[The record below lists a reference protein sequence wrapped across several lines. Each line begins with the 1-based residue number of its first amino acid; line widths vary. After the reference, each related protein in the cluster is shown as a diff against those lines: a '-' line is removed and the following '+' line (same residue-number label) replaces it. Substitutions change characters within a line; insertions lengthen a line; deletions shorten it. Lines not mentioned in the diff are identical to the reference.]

1 MAVYFLYTGRIQTP
15 YPRVYRYMDDLERY
29 LTKQSNSNSGEP
41 PRLLREFAYES
52 LKDAIRHT
60 DVPPG
65 YPLSETRISKI
76 LGVSRTPVREAL
88 QQLSQEGLVQVIP
101 GRAVTV
107 ASRSIRDVLNVVHVR
122 MLLEPEMIRLIT
134 DTISSLQLE
143 TLGKAVKGMEKALL
157 TNNQE
162 DWSEADTVY
171 HETLS
176 EACPNQLLGEI
187 VVQMRNRVHHLA
199 NIDSQT
205 NPNRL
210 QACTAEH
217 REIFNAVAARD
228 GQAAAEAMRSHI
240 NQLQQSLFNRLSFS

>member
-1 MAVYFLYTGRIQTP
+1 
-15 YPRVYRYMDDLERY
+15 MDDLERY
-29 LTKQSNSNSGEP
+29 LAKHANSNSGES
-41 PRLLREFAYES
+41 PRLLREIAYES
-52 LKDAIRHT
+52 LKNAIRYT
-60 DVPPG
+60 DVPAG

-122 MLLEPEMIRLIT
+122 MLLEPEMMRLLT
-134 DTISSLQLE
+134 DTISPAQLE
-143 TLGKAVKGMEKALL
+143 MLGKAVEGMEKALE
-157 TNNQE
+157 TGNQE
-162 DWSEADTVY
+162 GWSEADTVY

-199 NIDSQT
+199 NVDSQT
-205 NPNRL
+205 NPTRL

-217 REIFNAVAARD
+217 REIYNAIAAKD
-228 GQAAAEAMRSHI
+228 GQAAADAMRSHI

>member
-1 MAVYFLYTGRIQTP
+1 
-15 YPRVYRYMDDLERY
+15 MDDLERY
-29 LTKQSNSNSGEP
+29 LAKHANSNSGES
-41 PRLLREFAYES
+41 PRLLRDIEYES
-52 LKDAIRHT
+52 LKNAIRYT
-60 DVPPG
+60 DVPAG

-122 MLLEPEMIRLIT
+122 MLLEPEMMRLLT
-134 DTISSLQLE
+134 DTISPAQLE
-143 TLGKAVKGMEKALL
+143 MLGKAVEGMEKALE
-157 TNNQE
+157 TGNQE
-162 DWSEADTVY
+162 GWSEADTVY

-199 NIDSQT
+199 NVDSQT
-205 NPNRL
+205 NPTRL

-217 REIFNAVAARD
+217 REIYNAIAAKD
-228 GQAAAEAMRSHI
+228 GQAAADAMRSHI

>member
-1 MAVYFLYTGRIQTP
+1 
-15 YPRVYRYMDDLERY
+15 MDDLERY
-29 LTKQSNSNSGEP
+29 LAKETINDGVGPN
-41 PRLLREFAYES
+41 RLLREFAYER

-88 QQLSQEGLVQVIP
+88 QQLSQEGLVQIIP

-107 ASRSIRDVLNVVHVR
+107 ASRSIRDVLNVVHIR
-122 MLLEPEMIRLIT
+122 LLLEPEMMRLVTETISAPQLKTLMNALTDMEQALIT
-134 DTISSLQLE
+134 
-143 TLGKAVKGMEKALL
+143 G
-157 TNNQE
+157 NQE

-171 HETLS
+171 HEILS
-176 EACPNQLLGEI
+176 AACPNQLLGEI

-199 NIDSQT
+199 NVDSQT
-205 NPNRL
+205 NPARL
-210 QACTAEH
+210 ESCTAEH
-217 REIFNAVAARD
+217 REIVEAIAARN
-228 GQAAAEAMRSHI
+228 GAAAAEAMRNHI

>member
-1 MAVYFLYTGRIQTP
+1 
-15 YPRVYRYMDDLERY
+15 MDDLERY
-29 LTKQSNSNSGEP
+29 LAKETNHDEVDP
-41 PRLLREFAYES
+41 PRLLREVAYER

-122 MLLEPEMIRLIT
+122 LLLEPEMMRLASES
-134 DTISSLQLE
+134 ISPSQLDI
-143 TLGKAVKGMEKALL
+143 LIKALNDMEAAL
-157 TNNQE
+157 VTGNQE

-171 HETLS
+171 HEILS
-176 EACPNQLLGEI
+176 TACPNQLLGEI

-199 NIDSQT
+199 NVDSQT
-205 NPNRL
+205 NPSRL
-210 QACTAEH
+210 KSCTAEH
-217 REIFNAVAARD
+217 REIVEAIAAKN
-228 GQAAAEAMRSHI
+228 GQAAAEAMRNHI

>member
-1 MAVYFLYTGRIQTP
+1 
-15 YPRVYRYMDDLERY
+15 MDDLERY
-29 LTKQSNSNSGEP
+29 LAKETNNDGSKP
-41 PRLLREFAYES
+41 PQLLREFAYER

-60 DVPPG
+60 DVPSG

-122 MLLEPEMIRLIT
+122 LLLEPEMMRLVT
-134 DTISSLQLE
+134 DTISPTQLD
-143 TLGKAVKGMEKALL
+143 TLIKALDGMEKALL
-157 TNNQE
+157 AGDQE

-176 EACPNQLLGEI
+176 AACPNQLLGEI

-199 NIDSQT
+199 NVDSQT
-205 NPNRL
+205 NPTRL

-217 REIFNAVAARD
+217 REIVEAIAAKN

-240 NQLQQSLFNRLSFS
+240 NQLQQSLFNRLSFN

>member
-1 MAVYFLYTGRIQTP
+1 
-15 YPRVYRYMDDLERY
+15 MDDLERY
-29 LTKQSNSNSGEP
+29 LAKQSNTDVGQP

-52 LKDAIRHT
+52 LKDAIRHA

-101 GRAVTV
+101 GRAVTI

-122 MLLEPEMIRLIT
+122 LLLEPEMMRLVT
-134 DTISSLQLE
+134 DSISSTQLD
-143 TLGKAVKGMEKALL
+143 TLCQALSNMEKALA
-157 TNNQE
+157 NNDQE
-162 DWSEADTVY
+162 DWSEADTVF

-176 EACPNQLLGEI
+176 EACPNKLLGEI

-199 NIDSQT
+199 NVDSQT
-205 NPNRL
+205 NPSRL
-210 QACTAEH
+210 EACTAEH
-217 REIFNAVAARD
+217 REIVDAIAAKNAP
-228 GQAAAEAMRSHI
+228 AAADAMRNHI
-240 NQLQQSLFNRLSFS
+240 NKLQQSMFNRLSFS

>member
-1 MAVYFLYTGRIQTP
+1 MALYHRYTTCIQASYTSE
-15 YPRVYRYMDDLERY
+15 YQFMDDLERY
-29 LTKQSNSNSGEP
+29 LAKQSNSNSDEP

-60 DVPPG
+60 DVPSG

-122 MLLEPEMIRLIT
+122 MLLEPEMMRLVT
-134 DTISSLQLE
+134 DTISPLQLE
-143 TLGKAVKGMEKALL
+143 VLGKAVEGMENALL

-162 DWSEADTVY
+162 VWSEADTVY

-187 VVQMRNRVHHLA
+187 IVQMRNRVHHLA

-210 QACTAEH
+210 AFCTAEH
-217 REIFNAVAARD
+217 RQIVDAIASKD
-228 GQAAAEAMRSHI
+228 GQAAAEAMRGHI
-240 NQLQQSLFNRLSFS
+240 NELQKSLFNRLSFR

>member
-1 MAVYFLYTGRIQTP
+1 
-15 YPRVYRYMDDLERY
+15 
-29 LTKQSNSNSGEP
+29 
-41 PRLLREFAYES
+41 LREFAYER

-122 MLLEPEMIRLIT
+122 LLLEPEMMRLVT
-134 DTISSLQLE
+134 DTISPTQLD
-143 TLGKAVKGMEKALL
+143 TLIKALNGMEQALM
-157 TNNQE
+157 TGNQE

-176 EACPNQLLGEI
+176 LACPNQLLGEI

-199 NIDSQT
+199 NVDSQT
-205 NPNRL
+205 NPTRL

-217 REIFNAVAARD
+217 REIVEAITAKN
-228 GQAAAEAMRSHI
+228 GQMAAEAMRSHI
-240 NQLQQSLFNRLSFS
+240 NQLQQSLFNRLSFT

>member
-1 MAVYFLYTGRIQTP
+1 
-15 YPRVYRYMDDLERY
+15 MDDLERY
-29 LTKQSNSNSGEP
+29 LTKENNNTGGEP
-41 PRLLREFAYES
+41 PRLLREFAYER

-65 YPLSETRISKI
+65 YPLSETKISKI

-88 QQLSQEGLVQVIP
+88 QQLSQEGLVQIIP

-122 MLLEPEMIRLIT
+122 MLLEPEMMRLVT
-134 DTISSLQLE
+134 DTISPPQLD
-143 TLGKAVKGMEKALL
+143 TLKEAVNGMEMALI
-157 TNNQE
+157 TGNQE
-162 DWSEADTVY
+162 DWSKADTVY

-176 EACPNQLLGEI
+176 EACPNQLMGEI

-199 NIDSQT
+199 NVDSQT
-205 NPNRL
+205 NPTRL

-217 REIFNAVAARD
+217 REIVDAIAAKD
-228 GQAAAEAMRSHI
+228 GQRAADAMRKHI
-240 NQLQQSLFNRLSFS
+240 NKLQQSMFNRLRFN

>member
-1 MAVYFLYTGRIQTP
+1 
-15 YPRVYRYMDDLERY
+15 MDDLERY
-29 LTKQSNSNSGEP
+29 LAKETNHEGSEP
-41 PRLLREFAYES
+41 PRLLREFAYER

-60 DVPPG
+60 DVPSG

-122 MLLEPEMIRLIT
+122 LLLEPEMMRLVS
-134 DTISSLQLE
+134 DTISTQQLAIL
-143 TLGKAVKGMEKALL
+143 TKALNDMEKALVSG
-157 TNNQE
+157 NQE
-162 DWSEADTVY
+162 DWSEADTIY

-199 NIDSQT
+199 NVDSQT

-217 REIFNAVAARD
+217 REIVEAITAKN
-228 GQAAAEAMRSHI
+228 GPAAAEAMRTHI

>member
-1 MAVYFLYTGRIQTP
+1 
-15 YPRVYRYMDDLERY
+15 MDDLERY
-29 LTKQSNSNSGEP
+29 LAKEASNDGAEP
-41 PRLLREFAYES
+41 PRLLREFAYER

-107 ASRSIRDVLNVVHVR
+107 ASRSIRDVLNVVHIR
-122 MLLEPEMIRLIT
+122 MLLEPEMMRLVT
-134 DTISSLQLE
+134 DAISPSQLE
-143 TLGKAVKGMEKALL
+143 TLTKAMENMEKALV
-157 TNNQE
+157 NGSQE

-171 HETLS
+171 HETLG
-176 EACPNQLLGEI
+176 EACPNKLLGEI

-199 NIDSQT
+199 NVDSQT
-205 NPNRL
+205 NPTRL

-217 REIFNAVAARD
+217 RDILVAIAAKD
-228 GQAAAEAMRSHI
+228 GQAAADAMRSHI

>member
-1 MAVYFLYTGRIQTP
+1 
-15 YPRVYRYMDDLERY
+15 MDDLERY
-29 LTKQSNSNSGEP
+29 LAKENNSGGGQP
-41 PRLLREFAYES
+41 QRLLREFAYER

-65 YPLSETRISKI
+65 YPLSETKISKI

-88 QQLSQEGLVQVIP
+88 QQLSQEGLVQIIP

-122 MLLEPEMIRLIT
+122 MLLEPEMMRLVT
-134 DTISSLQLE
+134 ETISPSQLDLLRE
-143 TLGKAVKGMEKALL
+143 AVNGMEKALISG
-157 TNNQE
+157 NQE

-176 EACPNQLLGEI
+176 EACPNTLLGEI

-199 NIDSQT
+199 NVDSQT
-205 NPNRL
+205 NPARL

-217 REIFNAVAARD
+217 REIVDAIVAKD
-228 GQAAAEAMRSHI
+228 GQGAADAMRNHI
-240 NQLQQSLFNRLSFS
+240 NKLQQSMFNRLSFS

>member
-1 MAVYFLYTGRIQTP
+1 
-15 YPRVYRYMDDLERY
+15 MDELERY
-29 LTKQSNSNSGEP
+29 LSKQTNLNSGEQ
-41 PRLLREFAYES
+41 PRLLRKFAYES

-60 DVPPG
+60 DVPSG

-122 MLLEPEMIRLIT
+122 LLLEPEMMRLVT
-134 DTISSLQLE
+134 DTISPTQLD
-143 TLGKAVKGMEKALL
+143 TLIKAQAGMEKALAAG
-157 TNNQE
+157 NQE

-176 EACPNQLLGEI
+176 QACPNQLLGEI

-199 NIDSQT
+199 NVDSQT

-217 REIFNAVAARD
+217 REIVDAVAAKN
-228 GQAAAEAMRSHI
+228 GQAAADAMRSHI

>member
-1 MAVYFLYTGRIQTP
+1 
-15 YPRVYRYMDDLERY
+15 MDDLERY
-29 LTKQSNSNSGEP
+29 LAKETNNDGSEP
-41 PRLLREFAYES
+41 PRLLREFAYER

-122 MLLEPEMIRLIT
+122 LLLEPEMMRLVS
-134 DTISSLQLE
+134 DSISSQQLT
-143 TLGKAVKGMEKALL
+143 TLVTALEDMEKALV
-157 TNNQE
+157 NGNQE
-162 DWSEADTVY
+162 DWSEADTIY

-199 NIDSQT
+199 NVDSQT

-210 QACTAEH
+210 QSCTAEH
-217 REIFNAVAARD
+217 REIVEAIVARN
-228 GQAAAEAMRSHI
+228 GQAASEAMRNHI

>member
-1 MAVYFLYTGRIQTP
+1 
-15 YPRVYRYMDDLERY
+15 MDDLERY
-29 LTKQSNSNSGEP
+29 LAKETNNDGTEP
-41 PRLLREFAYES
+41 PRLLREFAYER

-60 DVPPG
+60 DVPSG

-122 MLLEPEMIRLIT
+122 MLLEPEMMRLVT
-134 DTISSLQLE
+134 ETISLAQVKTLQEALD
-143 TLGKAVKGMEKALL
+143 GMEKALA
-157 TNNQE
+157 TGSQE
-162 DWSEADTVY
+162 DWSESDTVY

-199 NIDSQT
+199 NVDSQT
-205 NPNRL
+205 NPARL

-217 REIFNAVAARD
+217 REIVEAIVAKD
-228 GQAAAEAMRSHI
+228 GQAAANAMRSHI